1 MAGADMNTAP
11 TTSAQH
17 AAAAF
22 ALATPIR
29 SVEPLGRGLIN
40 DTYLVTDAAG
50 TQAVLQRINRRAFP
64 RPERIL
70 ENLRTLLAHIAA
82 RDTGTRTL
90 RLPEIVQARDG
101 QDWFID
107 ADGEFWRTLTFITG
121 SVTHERLASAAQAG
135 EVGYALGRFHALVQD
150 LPTEHLHVTREG
162 FHQTQLYFARFR
174 EALARSPAHNRSPA
188 LSFCVEFANERE
200 SIIGALEDA
209 KRQGILAL
217 RIIHG
222 DPKIDNVLFDGASD
236 KAISLIDLDTVQ
248 PGLLHYDIGDCLRS
262 ACNPAGESPR
272 QASDA
277 QFDLERCQALMTR
290 YVAETRVFLTPSD
303 IDYLPD
309 AIRLIPFELGLR
321 FLADHLNGNVYFKVK
336 WPEQNLLRAET
347 QFRLTASIEAQHSAI
362 RTLIGDAIA
371 HA

>member
-11 TTSAQH
+11 TTSVQH

-29 SVEPLGRGLIN
+29 GVEPLGRGLIN

-64 RPERIL
+64 KPERIL

-107 ADGEFWRTLTFITG
+107 ADGEFWRTLTYITG

-162 FHQTQLYFARFR
+162 FHQTPLYFARFR
-174 EALARSPAHNRSPA
+174 EALARAPAHNPSPA
-188 LSFCVEFANERE
+188 LSFCVEFANARE

-222 DPKIDNVLFDGASD
+222 DPKIDNVLFD
-236 KAISLIDLDTVQ
+236 LD
-248 PGLLHYDIGDCLRS
+248 
-262 ACNPAGESPR
+262 
-272 QASDA
+272 
-277 QFDLERCQALMTR
+277 RCQALMTR

-321 FLADHLNGNVYFKVK
+321 FLADYLNGNVYFKVK

-347 QFRLTASIEAQHSAI
+347 QFRLTASIEAQLSAI
-362 RTLIGDAIA
+362 RALIGDAIA
-371 HA
+371 RA